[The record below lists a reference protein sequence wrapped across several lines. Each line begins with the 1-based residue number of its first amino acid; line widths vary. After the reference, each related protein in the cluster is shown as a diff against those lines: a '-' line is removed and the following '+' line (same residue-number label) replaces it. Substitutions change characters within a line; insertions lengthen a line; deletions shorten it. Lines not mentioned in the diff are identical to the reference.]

1 MNLLRF
7 RDEMSQCLRPLEEE
21 NLYREAGET
30 KKASLKLIGVWD
42 DGLTIQL
49 LLLATAGDFYGFAGY
64 ADQMDPHQRSRFRDP
79 EKEIAHIMRRNG
91 MWGDT
96 VLTVLKRN
104 VGTEIVWR
112 YPQSGELHPETLE
125 EVERQTRSIPR
136 WLDPQ
141 VFGEYIAGVNR

>member
-49 LLLATAGDFYGFAGY
+49 LLLATAGGFLW
-64 ADQMDPHQRSRFRDP
+64 
-79 EKEIAHIMRRNG
+79 IC
-91 MWGDT
+91 
-96 VLTVLKRN
+96 
-104 VGTEIVWR
+104 
-112 YPQSGELHPETLE
+112 
-125 EVERQTRSIPR
+125 
-136 WLDPQ
+136 WL
-141 VFGEYIAGVNR
+141 R